1 MLIIL
6 VIGNLL
12 KIKESGLYLM
22 VEWMLVKRDQ
32 STIAPLLRSIGTNH
46 PCL

>member
-22 VEWMLVKRDQ
+22 VEWMLVKSDQ
-32 STIAPLLRSIGTNH
+32 NTPASLFKKYRH
-46 PCL
+46 